1 MPEKNNELRN
11 DDGILGLL
19 LGLLLIALPYMVFV
33 YIGISMGMI

>member
-1 MPEKNNELRN
+1 MPEKNIELSK